1 MMRANLFWKK
11 SMLNWNINTKTK
23 QVEFNKTII
32 ISISLSK
39 SYVDEIKCGR
49 VEQNIISKER
59 LIELLKAMGVIRLI

>member
-1 MMRANLFWKK
+1 
-11 SMLNWNINTKTK
+11 MLNLKINTKTK

-59 LIELLKAMGVIRLI
+59 LIELFL